1 MLLNIFISV
10 IPFQDETKTME
21 KKPISSRKARPARHL
36 PGLCA
41 RTFWNE
47 PDTTRPSMQ
56 LSWS

>member
-21 KKPISSRKARPARHL
+21 KKPVSSRKARPAR

-41 RTFWNE
+41 RSFWNE
-47 PDTTRPSMQ
+47 PDTTRPCMQ